1 MGNDILSV
9 FIERK
14 RKATIRS
21 SLLFIKYLIDD
32 KGCIFDIIGLEIY
45 EIIALKG

>member
-1 MGNDILSV
+1 MG
-9 FIERK
+9 EK
-14 RKATIRS
+14 
-21 SLLFIKYLIDD
+21 KYLIDD